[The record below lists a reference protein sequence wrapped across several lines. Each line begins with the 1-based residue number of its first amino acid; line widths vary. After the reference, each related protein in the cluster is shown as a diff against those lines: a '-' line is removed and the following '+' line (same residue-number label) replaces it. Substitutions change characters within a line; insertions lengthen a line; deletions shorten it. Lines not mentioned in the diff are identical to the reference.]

1 MPELVVTCKKQ
12 WDLFVNRFN
21 LVQRGKESKLVGK
34 ENKTSYFLAYFIP
47 GKINYKFL

>member
-34 ENKTSYFLAYFIP
+34 ENKTCLIFWHNSYQA
-47 GKINYKFL
+47 K